1 MRDISEF
8 IAYDSFK
15 EMMEAERKGRK
26 AADARVQPRQ
36 KKCRAGDILISD
48 PGYGFTIFHE
58 TLDN

>member
-26 AADARVQPRQ
+26 AADARVQPWQ

-58 TLDN
+58 ILDN